1 MQVRP
6 ARARPV
12 PGGWWR
18 PWLTT
23 RNLRAA
29 LAYATA
35 GWPVFPCIPGEKV
48 PATPH
53 GVKDATTDPAQ
64 IRAWWA
70 RNPGRNVAIATGA
83 PGPDVLDVDR
93 HGDASGFPALRQL
106 KAAGIVGQVAALVRT
121 PSGGAHLYVPG
132 SEQGNGSLRGHHI
145 DFRSAGGYVIAPP
158 SAVGGRP
165 YVVVSHQ
172 AHGDPIDW
180 AKVREHLQPQRERQ
194 WQPPAHLRDGGQQN
208 LDHLVAH
215 MADQPEGNRNGFLHW
230 AANRV
235 LDHGQDERLPEL
247 ANAAVAAGLD
257 RREADRTIESARR
270 TERQDPH
277 ATPQPR
283 GPARLAP
290 PRDPAPRPRPA
301 RSPRSGR
308 SRSAAAPRS
317 WRRTGTGR
325 RSLSGLSPCVRRRA
339 SLRPAPST
347 PPRRQPGS
355 PRASTSRLQSP
366 VSPLART
373 PAALLRRRI
382 PAPSPS
388 ERRVSDRG
396 HPRRRQRHPGARSR
410 RACPAHSPGARPAEA
425 RAPRARRGRR
435 AEHGH

>member
-1 MQVRP
+1 M
-6 ARARPV
+6 AEA
-12 PGGWWR
+12 
-18 PWLTT
+18 

-121 PSGGAHLYVPG
+121 PSGGAHLYAPG

-180 AKVREHLQPQRERQ
+180 AKVREHLEPQRERQ
-194 WQPPAHLRDGGQQN
+194 WQPPARLRDGGQQN
-208 LDHLVAH
+208 LDHLVAQ

-290 PRDPAPRPRPA
+290 PRDPAPQPQARQEPAKRQEPQRGRAAVLEADRDGPQVPERPEPSRAQAREPA
-301 RSPRSGR
+301 ARTEHP
-308 SRSAAAPRS
+308 AAAPARE
-317 WRRTGTGR
+317 
-325 RSLSGLSPCVRRRA
+325 
-339 SLRPAPST
+339 PA
-347 PPRRQPGS
+347 REHE
-355 PRASTSRLQSP
+355 A
-366 VSPLART
+366 
-373 PAALLRRRI
+373 PAE
-382 PAPSPS
+382 PS
-388 ERRVSDRG
+388 E
-396 HPRRRQRHPGARSR
+396 PGRED
-410 RACPAHSPGARPAEA
+410 PGRPFAQADPGPEPEREA
-425 RAPRARRGRR
+425 G
-435 AEHGH
+435 E

>member
-1 MQVRP
+1 V
-6 ARARPV
+6 AAV
-12 PGGWWR
+12 ADD
-18 PWLTT
+18 

-35 GWPVFPCIPGEKV
+35 GWPVFPCIVGQKV

-93 HGDASGFPALRQL
+93 HGDTSGFPALRQL
-106 KAAGIVGQVAALVRT
+106 KAAGIIGQIAALVRT
-121 PSGGAHLYVPG
+121 PSGGAHLYAPG
-132 SEQGNGSLRGHHI
+132 SDQGNGSLRGHHI
-145 DFRSAGGYVIAPP
+145 DFRSTGGYVVAPP

-165 YVVVSHQ
+165 YVVVSHR
-172 AHGDPIDW
+172 ANGDPIDW
-180 AKVREHLQPQRERQ
+180 AKVREHLEPPRERQ
-194 WQPPAHLRDGGQQN
+194 WDPPARLRDGGQQN
-208 LDHLVAH
+208 LDHLLAR

-257 RREADRTIESARR
+257 RREADRTIESAQR

-290 PRDPAPRPRPA
+290 PRDPAPQPQARREPA
-301 RSPRSGR
+301 KRQEPQRSPAAVREADRDGPR
-308 SRSAAAPRS
+308 VPERPEPLRAQAREPAAWTEHPAAAPTREPA
-317 WRRTGTGR
+317 REHE
-325 RSLSGLSPCVRRRA
+325 SPA
-339 SLRPAPST
+339 EPTEPA
-347 PPRRQPGS
+347 RED
-355 PRASTSRLQSP
+355 
-366 VSPLART
+366 
-373 PAALLRRRI
+373 PAA
-382 PAPSPS
+382 PFAQADP
-388 ERRVSDRG
+388 E
-396 HPRRRQRHPGARSR
+396 PGR
-410 RACPAHSPGARPAEA
+410 EA
-425 RAPRARRGRR
+425 G
-435 AEHGH
+435 E

>member
-1 MQVRP
+1 VV
-6 ARARPV
+6 AAV
-12 PGGWWR
+12 ADD
-18 PWLTT
+18 

-29 LAYATA
+29 LTYATA
-35 GWPVFPCIPGEKV
+35 GWRVFPCIPGEKV

-53 GVKDATTDPAQ
+53 GVKDATTDAAQ

-121 PSGGAHLYVPG
+121 PSGGAHLYAPG

-172 AHGDPIDW
+172 GHGDPIDW
-180 AKVREHLQPQRERQ
+180 AKVREHLEPQRERQ
-194 WQPPAHLRDGGQQN
+194 WEPPARLRDGGQQN
-208 LDHLVAH
+208 LDHLVAR
-215 MADQPEGNRNGFLHW
+215 MADQAEGNRNGFLHW

-270 TERQDPH
+270 AERQDPH

-283 GPARLAP
+283 GPTRVALR
-290 PRDPAPRPRPA
+290 RDPAPQPA
-301 RSPRSGR
+301 ARHEPAKRQEPQRGR
-308 SRSAAAPRS
+308 AAVLEADRDGPQVPEHPAAAPA
-317 WRRTGTGR
+317 GE
-325 RSLSGLSPCVRRRA
+325 
-339 SLRPAPST
+339 PA
-347 PPRRQPGS
+347 RGHE
-355 PRASTSRLQSP
+355 
-366 VSPLART
+366 
-373 PAALLRRRI
+373 
-382 PAPSPS
+382 APTEPS
-388 ERRVSDRG
+388 EPARG
-396 HPRRRQRHPGARSR
+396 DPGRPFAQ
-410 RACPAHSPGARPAEA
+410 ADPGPEPEREA
-425 RAPRARRGRR
+425 G
-435 AEHGH
+435 E

>member
-1 MQVRP
+1 M
-6 ARARPV
+6 
-12 PGGWWR
+12 
-18 PWLTT
+18 
-23 RNLRAA
+23 
-29 LAYATA
+29 
-35 GWPVFPCIPGEKV
+35 FPCIPGEKV
-48 PATPH
+48 PATSH

-121 PSGGAHLYVPG
+121 PSGGAHLYAPG

-145 DFRSAGGYVIAPP
+145 DFRSAGGYVLAPP

-180 AKVREHLQPQRERQ
+180 AKVREHLEPQRERQ
-194 WQPPAHLRDGGQQN
+194 WEPPARLRDGGQQN
-208 LDHLVAH
+208 LDHLVAQ

-283 GPARLAP
+283 GPARLTP
-290 PRDPAPRPRPA
+290 PRDPAPRPAARQEPA
-301 RSPRSGR
+301 KRQEPQRGRAAVLEADRDGPQVPERAEPSRAQPREPAAR
-308 SRSAAAPRS
+308 TEHPAAAPA
-317 WRRTGTGR
+317 
-325 RSLSGLSPCVRRRA
+325 RRA
-339 SLRPAPST
+339 
-347 PPRRQPGS
+347 
-355 PRASTSRLQSP
+355 RARARVACRAQRAQR
-366 VSPLART
+366 ART
-373 PAALLRRRI
+373 PAALLRR
-382 PAPSPS
+382 PTPSPS

-410 RACPAHSPGARPAEA
+410 RACPAHP
-425 RAPRARRGRR
+425 PRAQ
-435 AEHGH
+435 AQP

>member
-23 RNLRAA
+23 
-29 LAYATA
+29 ATCGPRSPTPQA
-35 GWPVFPCIPGEKV
+35 GWRVFPCIPGEKV

-121 PSGGAHLYVPG
+121 PSGGAHLYAPG

-145 DFRSAGGYVIAPP
+145 DFRSAGGYVVAPP

-180 AKVREHLQPQRERQ
+180 AKVREHLEPQRERQ
-194 WQPPAHLRDGGQQN
+194 WEPPARLRDGGQQN
-208 LDHLVAH
+208 LDHLVAQ
-215 MADQPEGNRNGFLHW
+215 MA
-230 AANRV
+230 
-235 LDHGQDERLPEL
+235 
-247 ANAAVAAGLD
+247 
-257 RREADRTIESARR
+257 
-270 TERQDPH
+270 
-277 ATPQPR
+277 
-283 GPARLAP
+283 GPARGEPQRL
-290 PRDPAPRPRPA
+290 PAL
-301 RSPRSGR
+301 G
-308 SRSAAAPRS
+308 
-317 WRRTGTGR
+317 
-325 RSLSGLSPCVRRRA
+325 
-339 SLRPAPST
+339 
-347 PPRRQPGS
+347 RQPG
-355 PRASTSRLQSP
+355 PRSRPGRAAARPGQRRRGSGAGP
-366 VSPLART
+366 ARGRPDHRVRPAHRAPGPARHPPATRART
-373 PAALLRRRI
+373 AGATARPGSAACG
-382 PAPSPS
+382 P
-388 ERRVSDRG
+388 
-396 HPRRRQRHPGARSR
+396 PGARE
-410 RACPAHSPGARPAEA
+410 AAGAAARP
-425 RAPRARRGRR
+425 RRGPGGGPGR
-435 AEHGH
+435 AAGP